1 MRVLLRRTSA
11 WPAYGK
17 IIEIEEEK
25 FFEYLKNLQ
34 LDEGYQFVVDTN
46 GIDYEF
52 GDKDV
57 NEYHS
62 ELIKRYEDELQTR
75 MYVYGKRYVI
85 PCDVMVEIYD
95 DYRE

>member
-34 LDEGYQFVVDTN
+34 LDEGYRFVVDT
-46 GIDYEF
+46 DRVSYDF
-52 GDKDV
+52 RDTDV
-57 NEYHS
+57 TEYHC
-62 ELIKRYEDELQTR
+62 ELIKRYEDIMETR
-75 MYVYGKRYVI
+75 IERVGKTFII
-85 PCDVMVEIYD
+85 PCDIEVEIYD